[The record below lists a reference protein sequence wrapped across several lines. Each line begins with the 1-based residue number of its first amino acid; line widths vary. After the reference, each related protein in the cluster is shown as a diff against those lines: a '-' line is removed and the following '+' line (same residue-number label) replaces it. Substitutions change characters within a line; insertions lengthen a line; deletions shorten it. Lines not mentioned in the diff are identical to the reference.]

1 MFLFNRFILL
11 LIFFIPFYSCKQN
24 TQEKPPINPFQFK
37 NELIEANKI
46 LSASEDM
53 QINDYIERKG
63 WKMNSTKTGLRY
75 WIYKKGNGRKVQMM
89 SIVRY
94 RSKVELI
101 NGYVCYMHKEDE
113 FDEIQIGR
121 STAPSGLEQGLL
133 LLHEGDRANLIVPSH
148 LAYGLLG
155 DQNKIPR
162 KATLIYDIEVLSV
175 R

>member
-1 MFLFNRFILL
+1 MYLLNGYILSLVFFLSFC
-11 LIFFIPFYSCKQN
+11 SCKQK
-24 TQEKPPINPFQFK
+24 TQEKPQINPFQYK
-37 NELIEANKI
+37 DELIEVNKI
-46 LSASEDM
+46 LNISEEM

-133 LLHEGDRANLIVPSH
+133 LLHEGDKAKLIVPSY

-162 KATLIYDIEVLSV
+162 RATLIYDIEVLSV